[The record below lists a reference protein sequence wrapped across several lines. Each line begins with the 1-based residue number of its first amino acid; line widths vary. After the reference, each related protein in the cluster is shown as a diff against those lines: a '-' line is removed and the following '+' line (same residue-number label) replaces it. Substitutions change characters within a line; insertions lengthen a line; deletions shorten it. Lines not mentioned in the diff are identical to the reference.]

1 MKIPSAC
8 VAWSSY
14 CTVHLPL
21 HEHIKML
28 FTKDFTSMSREEIES
43 LAKPTK
49 DYQEVDIGRI
59 LLSVRNNLTGV
70 RLWKSG
76 RL

>member
-1 MKIPSAC
+1 
-8 VAWSSY
+8 
-14 CTVHLPL
+14 
-21 HEHIKML
+21 ML

-70 RLWKSG
+70 RSWKSG